1 MQLSAGTVPLPQVT
15 IGLALVKG
23 TEFWSGL
30 ALVLQIRFR
39 QIPGSI
45 NEYLCVCQGGLIFK
59 SWFYAKLV
67 LCMLLSHAMALMDLQ
82 FPSVSLY
89 PFSISHLFILYW
101 LGTATF

>member
-30 ALVLQIRFR
+30 ALVFQTRFR
-39 QIPGSI
+39 QILGSI

-59 SWFYAKLV
+59 RQSWFYACCYHTLW
-67 LCMLLSHAMALMDLQ
+67 S
-82 FPSVSLY
+82 
-89 PFSISHLFILYW
+89 
-101 LGTATF
+101 